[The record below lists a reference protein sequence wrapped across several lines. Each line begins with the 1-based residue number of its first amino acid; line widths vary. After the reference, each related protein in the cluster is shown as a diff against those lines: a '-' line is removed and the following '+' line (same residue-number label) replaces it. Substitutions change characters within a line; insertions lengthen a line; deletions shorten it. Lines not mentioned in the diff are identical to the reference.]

1 MSAAANAATRRPRQ
15 LRHLQSSRGMAL
27 TARDDVEEELPL
39 RAQQQ
44 QHDRADPKP
53 VPNAS
58 IAPTTTGKII
68 GAGKLA
74 AF

>member
-1 MSAAANAATRRPRQ
+1 MTLKRIYHCVPN
-15 LRHLQSSRGMAL
+15 SSS
-27 TARDDVEEELPL
+27 TTELI
-39 RAQQQ
+39 
-44 QHDRADPKP
+44 PKP

-74 AF
+74 AIWMTGCRTRDQRG